1 MGYLSR
7 RHFLASTAAAGML
20 GAVPSLL
27 ISGQPALAMPTT
39 TIRVGTRVIEVNGRP
54 ATVFGLTQ
62 PDGSHGLIT
71 EAKKSFRVRL
81 ENQLDE
87 ETLIHWHGLTP
98 PWQQDGV
105 PDLSQAPLGPGQAYD
120 YDFPLNLPGTNWMHS
135 HHGLQE
141 QRLMAAPLIVRDPAE
156 AGADIQDIVVLFHD
170 FTFRDPDEIL
180 AELKGPSVPTG
191 SNERKLVMA

>member
-7 RHFLASTAAAGML
+7 RQFLASTAAAGML
-20 GAVPSLL
+20 SAVPSLL
-27 ISGQPALAMPTT
+27 ISGRPALAMPTT
-39 TIRVGTRVIEVNGRP
+39 TIRVGTRVLEVNGRP

-71 EAKKSFRVRL
+71 EAEKSFRVRL
-81 ENQLDE
+81 ENHLDE

-98 PWQQDGV
+98 PWQQDGA

-141 QRLMAAPLIVRDPAE
+141 QRLMAAPLIVRDPT
-156 AGADIQDIVVLFHD
+156 LHCHH
-170 FTFRDPDEIL
+170 L
-180 AELKGPSVPTG
+180 YH
-191 SNERKLVMA
+191 MASGMMTTLEYRS